1 MIRSLARTGV
11 LCVAL
16 AGCLRERDRLD
27 VPRVTLEVTT
37 PTVAPG
43 DTVRGRA
50 WALDGTGIIF
60 FQVTV
65 ETADSTALDRR
76 NRISA
81 DSVMIEFALPVS
93 SRALADE
100 RVIVT
105 AVARDDQEF
114 QITVEDTVY
123 IRASALRR

>member
-1 MIRSLARTGV
+1 MMRSIARTSLACLAVIG
-11 LCVAL
+11 CV
-16 AGCLRERDRLD
+16 RERDRLD
-27 VPRVTLEVTT
+27 VPRVTLELTT
-37 PTVAPG
+37 PTVAAG

-50 WALDGTGIIF
+50 WAVDGTGIIF

-65 ETADSTALDRR
+65 ETDDSVAFERR

-93 SRALADE
+93 SRALVDE

-105 AVARDDQEF
+105 ALTRDDQDFE
-114 QITVEDTVY
+114 IVVEDTVY
-123 IRASALRR
+123 IRASALRQ

>member
-1 MIRSLARTGV
+1 MIAGL

-27 VPRVTLEVTT
+27 VPRVTLEVTS
-37 PTVAPG
+37 VDVGAG

-50 WALDGTGIIF
+50 WAVDGTGIIF

-65 ETADSTALDRR
+65 ETDDSTAFERR

-81 DSVMIEFALPVS
+81 DSIMIEFALPIS
-93 SRALADE
+93 SLAQPSE

-105 AVARDDQEF
+105 AIARDDQEYE
-114 QITVEDTVY
+114 ITVEDTVY
-123 IRASALRR
+123 VRASALRR

>member
-1 MIRSLARTGV
+1 MTRLLLI
-11 LCVAL
+11 AL
-16 AGCLRERDRLD
+16 ACVVLGGCLRERDRLD
-27 VPRVTLEVTT
+27 VPRVTLVLEDSV
-37 PTVAPG
+37 VAAG

-65 ETADSTALDRR
+65 ETSDSAAIDRR

-93 SRALADE
+93 SRAPLDE

-105 AVARDDQEF
+105 ALARDDQEF
-114 QITVEDTVY
+114 EISATDTLYV
-123 IRASALRR
+123 RASPVRR

>member
-1 MIRSLARTGV
+1 MIRALSAAL
-11 LCVAL
+11 LCVVA

-27 VPRVTLEVTT
+27 VPRVTLVVDDSI
-37 PTVAPG
+37 VAAG

-65 ETADSTALDRR
+65 ETTDSVAIDRR

-93 SRALADE
+93 SRAPLDE
-100 RVIVT
+100 RVVIT
-105 AVARDDQEF
+105 ALARDDQEF
-114 QITVEDTVY
+114 EISATDTVFV
-123 IRASALRR
+123 RASVVRP

>member
-1 MIRSLARTGV
+1 MTSRLARAGV
-11 LCVAL
+11 VCLAL

-27 VPRVTLEVTT
+27 VPRVNLEL
-37 PTVAPG
+37 VAGEVAAG

-50 WALDGTGIIF
+50 WAVDGTGIIF

-65 ETADSTALDRR
+65 ETADSTAFERR

-93 SRALADE
+93 SRAVAGE
-100 RVIVT
+100 RVVVT

-114 QITVEDTVY
+114 EIRVQDTLFV
-123 IRASALRR
+123 RAGALRQ

>member
-1 MIRSLARTGV
+1 MTRRAAGLAA
-11 LCVAL
+11 LCLAL

-27 VPRVTLEVTT
+27 VPRVTLELATT
-37 PTVAPG
+37 SVAAG

-65 ETADSTALDRR
+65 ETSDSTALDRR

-81 DSVMIEFALPVS
+81 DSVMIEFALPVFS
-93 SRALADE
+93 GAPLDE
-100 RVIVT
+100 PVIIT

-114 QITVEDTVY
+114 EIRVQDTLY
-123 IRASALRR
+123 IRAPALLR

>member
-1 MIRSLARTGV
+1 MPRIARIGL
-11 LCVAL
+11 LCL
-16 AGCLRERDRLD
+16 TLGGCLRERDRLD
-27 VPRVTLEVTT
+27 VPRVTLELATSSI
-37 PTVAPG
+37 AAG

-50 WALDGTGIIF
+50 WAVDETGIIF

-65 ETADSTALDRR
+65 ETPDSAAAERR

-93 SRALADE
+93 SRALAGE

-114 QITVEDTVY
+114 EIRVGDTLY
-123 IRASALRR
+123 IGASALRR

>member
-1 MIRSLARTGV
+1 MSGGLARIAL
-11 LCVAL
+11 LCLAV

-27 VPRVTLEVTT
+27 VPRVTLEITT
-37 PTVAPG
+37 ADVAAG

-50 WALDGTGIIF
+50 WAVDGTGIIF

-65 ETADSTALDRR
+65 ETADSAAFDRR

-93 SRALADE
+93 SRAAVDE
-100 RVIVT
+100 PVIVT
-105 AVARDDQEF
+105 AIARDDQDFE
-114 QITVEDTVY
+114 IRVEDTLH